1 MLLVSACLCGV
12 PCKYNGGTNTQ
23 KNLLDTFANLNVSY
37 LTVCPEQLGGLP
49 TPRVP
54 AERQGDRVLTT
65 HHQDVTAEFESG
77 AKAAVVLAQQHQ
89 VQWALLKE
97 GSPSCGVHCI
107 YNGEHN
113 KTKISGQGVTTE
125 QLIAIGVTC
134 YSENDLAALLSQIQS
149 HQMRD

>member
-23 KNLLDTFANLNVSY
+23 EQLTETLNRFNIPY
-37 LTVCPEQLGGLP
+37 LTVCPEQLGGLS

-54 AERQGDRVLTT
+54 AERKGNRVITAT
-65 HHQDVTAEFESG
+65 HQDITSAFELG
-77 AKAAVVLAQQHQ
+77 ANRVVSFAKQHH

-97 GSPSCGVHCI
+97 GSPSCGVNCI

-113 KTKISGQGVTTE
+113 KTKIAGKGMTTE
-125 QLIAIGVTC
+125 QLIAIGVDC
-134 YSENDLAALLSQIQS
+134 YSENAFPMLLQIIKQHRNRS
-149 HQMRD
+149 

>member
-23 KNLLDTFANLNVSY
+23 ERLTETLNDLGVSY
-37 LTVCPEQLGGLP
+37 LLVCPEQLGGLP

-54 AERQGDRVLTT
+54 AERQGRFVMTAD
-65 HHQDVTAEFESG
+65 HQDVTCAFERG
-77 AKAAVVLAQQHQ
+77 ANIVVNLAKEHH

-107 YNGEHN
+107 YNGQHN
-113 KTKISGQGVTTE
+113 KTQVAGQGMTTE
-125 QLIAIGVTC
+125 KLSAIGVDC
-134 YSENDLAALLSQIQS
+134 YSEKTLPLLLSKIKSQS
-149 HQMRD
+149 V